1 MTQFHFL
8 FHVSIKKKILFLSLY
23 LYRHEKL
30 EILTLNFKK
39 IDFFYFIMIVYT
51 DLHIFG
57 AHKPINPSFIY
68 GPDIFYIGDNVD
80 LKNCPRS
87 KLPEALQLI
96 KTIETNAG
104 NNYLPGNHEL
114 SYGKQLFIK
123 YHRVLLTHGDIFFW
137 PQKKMARWR
146 DGSIH
151 PGISRSLW
159 WLLRF
164 KNALIHMWP
173 IRISP
178 LIIKRMYGI
187 ATSPDHH
194 CHTVIIGH
202 AHPHRIIH
210 TAYAEKD
217 GPSVDFYILPRGRH
231 ELNIK
236 AT

>member
-1 MTQFHFL
+1 
-8 FHVSIKKKILFLSLY
+8 
-23 LYRHEKL
+23 
-30 EILTLNFKK
+30 
-39 IDFFYFIMIVYT
+39 MIVYT

-57 AHKPINPSFIY
+57 AHKQINASLLY

-80 LKNCPRS
+80 LKNCPHS
-87 KLPEALQLI
+87 ELASAHQLI

-114 SYGKQLFIK
+114 SYGKRSFIK

-137 PQKKMARWR
+137 PKNRFVRWR
-146 DGSIH
+146 GGKIQ
-151 PGISRSLW
+151 PGISMPKW
-159 WLLRF
+159 WLLRC

-178 LIIKRMYGI
+178 LVIRRMYGI
-187 ATSPDHH
+187 ATSPEYQ

-202 AHPHRIIH
+202 AHPHRIIQ
-210 TAYAEKD
+210 TTYAEND
-217 GPSVDFYILPRGRH
+217 GPSVDLYILPRGRH

-236 AT
+236 EA